1 MVFKTIGNL
10 AKGAFH
16 LGKRWYNRADE
27 LSGGTLTNTL
37 KTLGTQGL
45 KYGIG
50 AIPYVGGALSEVVP
64 YITGI
69 GSEKPKLNKILGH
82 IDNEKGQAY
91 LDKFT
96 GATRNY
102 LGNKRIKLAN
112 ALSSSSSSPLKQT
125 TLDKYKTKLPPS
137 FNINH

>member
-1 MVFKTIGNL
+1 M
-10 AKGAFH
+10 
-16 LGKRWYNRADE
+16 
-27 LSGGTLTNTL
+27 
-37 KTLGTQGL
+37 
-45 KYGIG
+45 
-50 AIPYVGGALSEVVP
+50 GGALSEVVP

-125 TLDKYKTKLPPS
+125 TLDKYKNKDAS